1 LTQPSI
7 APGDRLAGRYRV
19 ESVLGT
25 GGMGCVY
32 RALDESLGR
41 PVALK
46 VMHAAMAAHAGRFE
60 REARAG
66 AAIAHPAAVRVLAFG
81 LLDDAR
87 PYLALEFVEGE
98 SLSALLRREG
108 PMDPARAVALMRPI
122 AGVLAEAHTRGVIH
136 RDLKPENLLWT
147 RSPGMPEGLRL
158 LDFGIA
164 GLEAAE
170 GEAPVEKLTVTGQVF
185 GTPEYMA
192 PEQAMGKKTSPATD
206 VWAFG
211 AVLAAMLNG
220 RSPFHGAHVPEI
232 LFRVV
237 NATPEALPP
246 DASAGLVDL
255 VTACLQKSPADRP
268 PNGEAL
274 LARLEALPT
283 PETPRPATLAP
294 PLPASSISPRSAS
307 GFASGTRPPALRRP
321 VFFAVGGALAG
332 ALVVA
337 GALSS
342 GKSDAPAPAASSL
355 AGAAPTPAAP
365 TPSAP
370 GGDVVR
376 RELLAMLA
384 AGRVPEAVAAL
395 RTALEAH
402 PELAT
407 DAGLVAAV
415 LEAFAGK
422 EGAPLAEMLAGPLAP
437 AARAGLLTMAGSAD
451 ARARWRAVRTLPV
464 DSPEARTARIQA
476 LRQDLRADDCEV
488 RRHTMSELADMG
500 DPSVIPDIRAARA
513 RYNFLENICLGDAD
527 AAAIRRL
534 KK

>member
-1 LTQPSI
+1 MTQPTI
-7 APGDRLAGRYRV
+7 APGERLAGRYCV

-66 AAIAHPAAVRVLAFG
+66 AAIGHPAAVRVLAFG
-81 LLDDAR
+81 LLEDAR

-108 PMDPARAVALMRPI
+108 PMSAARAVALMRPI
-122 AGVLAEAHTRGVIH
+122 AGVLAEAHARGVVH

-147 RSPGMPEGLRL
+147 RSPGMPEALRL

-192 PEQAMGKKTSPATD
+192 PEQAMGKRTSPATD

-211 AVLAAMLNG
+211 AVMAAMLNG

-237 NATPEALPP
+237 NAAPEALPAEAP
-246 DASAGLVDL
+246 GALADL
-255 VTACLQKSPADRP
+255 VAACLQKSPADRP

-274 LARLEALPT
+274 LARLEAMPALDA
-283 PETPRPATLAP
+283 PRMPTLAP
-294 PLPASSISPRSAS
+294 PSAGVVSTAPERLGAS
-307 GFASGTRPPALRRP
+307 TRPPGLRRP
-321 VFFAVGGALAG
+321 MLFAVGGALGGAALVAAALSASRTDTQTPAG
-332 ALVVA
+332 AT
-337 GALSS
+337 
-342 GKSDAPAPAASSL
+342 APAAV
-355 AGAAPTPAAP
+355 GAPTPDADAA
-365 TPSAP
+365 
-370 GGDVVR
+370 R
-376 RELLAMLA
+376 REALSQLA
-384 AGRVPEAVAAL
+384 AGRIPEAVATL
-395 RTALEAH
+395 RAALEAN
-402 PELAT
+402 PALAT
-407 DAGLVAAV
+407 DAALVGAV

-422 EGAPLAEMLAGPLAP
+422 DGAPLAELLAGPLAP
-437 AARAGLLTMAGSAD
+437 AARAGLMTLAGSPD
-451 ARARWRAVRTLPV
+451 ARARWRAVRTLPA
-464 DSPEARTARIQA
+464 DSPDGRAARIQA
-476 LRQDLRADDCEV
+476 LRQDLRVDDCDV
-488 RRHTMSELADMG
+488 RKHTMGELAEMG
-500 DPSVIPDIRAARA
+500 DASVIPDIRAARA